1 MRRKFKVNISQEFK
15 AELCQTLWPVL
26 LVLLLLTL
34 SILSHSSFAE
44 TVQYSGRLSAS
55 DYLLGS
61 KEQHGDPLFDN
72 SKPID
77 LNVNMGVNTDC
88 GNMNFHATLQ
98 STMDQILQNGFLGDF
113 AKRMVDAAPMLTIC
127 YLSPTLCAILK
138 HSQLSANLVSQLR
151 LNQCALVDKYVDSRV
166 EDYYQERQSCIHKAI
181 RNNGGNMDS
190 AMESCGGSGA
200 ANMDLTNWAG
210 SRYGDK
216 VTTNKLIDSSAQW
229 AGLRQDSSERSPLN
243 LLKALVGDTVLSQGS
258 ISVEYGPRGGPLTP
272 RTYLQSIE
280 KSTFDQLC
288 GTILT
293 KITEAGPHVPIEQV
307 VSDEDLKSLS
317 PNPDQLLVDRQTLRS
332 LSYMNPKQKLLAC
345 KKLADASAMTLFS
358 TDVNR
363 SLDVLTTLSQNPNL
377 PIQRKQEIEEK
388 RKALKEQIEMTIALQ
403 KQRSEPINQVL
414 SQIQEEGNRLESEA
428 VADDLDQ
435 DSNNQDNHRNEV
447 NLMDCSDS
455 IMCNRRNSDVF

>member
-1 MRRKFKVNISQEFK
+1 MRRRIKIKPEFK
-15 AELCQTLWPVL
+15 TEFWHVLWPAL
-26 LVLLLLTL
+26 ILLLLF
-34 SILSHSSFAE
+34 ILANLRHTAFAA
-44 TVQYSGRLSAS
+44 TVESSGRLSAS
-55 DYLLGS
+55 DYLWGS

-77 LNVNMGVNTDC
+77 LNVSMGVNTDC
-88 GNMNFHATLQ
+88 GNMNFQATLQ

-113 AKRMVDAAPMLTIC
+113 AKKMVDAAPMLTIC

-200 ANMDLTNWAG
+200 ANMDLSNWAG

-229 AGLRQDSSERSPLN
+229 AGLRQDDGSERSPLN

-272 RTYLQSIE
+272 RTYLQSLE
-280 KSTFDQLC
+280 KSTYDQLC
-288 GTILT
+288 GKMLT
-293 KITEAGPHVPIEQV
+293 KISEAGPHVPIEQS
-307 VSDEDLKSLS
+307 VSDADLKALS
-317 PNPDQLLVDRQTLRS
+317 TNSDQLLVDRQTLRS
-332 LSYMNPKQKLLAC
+332 LSYMNPKQRLWAC

-403 KQRSEPINQVL
+403 KERNEPINQVL
-414 SQIQEEGNRLESEA
+414 SQIQEEGTRLESEA
-428 VADDLDQ
+428 VADDLDL
-435 DSNNQDNHRNEV
+435 DSDNQNNHRNEV
-447 NLMDCSDS
+447 NLTDCSDWV
-455 IMCNRRNSDVF
+455 MCQKGN